1 MGSPAMSLRGAWAFL
16 TRLPGG
22 AHPETDRDLGRSVPW
37 FPVVGAVVGALSGA
51 VYWALHGPLGA
62 LLAAVL
68 AVAAGAVVTGCFHED
83 GLADTADALGG
94 ASRERRL
101 EIMRDS
107 RVGVFGVLALVLST
121 LVRVFAVSSLA
132 ATGGLIA
139 LVVAHMLGRTMAV
152 AVMGVAPAA
161 ADTGLGHSYAAHLPR
176 AWTAAVVVLSSAVAV
191 GLGLTGT
198 VSLTTAAAG
207 AALVALVARRAF
219 GGITGDVLGAT
230 EQVTEM
236 AVLVSAAAL
245 VSTHGWS
252 WT

>member
-1 MGSPAMSLRGAWAFL
+1 MSLRGAWAFL
-16 TRLPGG
+16 TRMPGG

-37 FPVVGAVVGALSGA
+37 FPVVGAVVGTLSGA

>member
-1 MGSPAMSLRGAWAFL
+1 MSLRRAWAFL

-22 AHPETDRDLGRSVPW
+22 AHPETDRELGRSVPW
-37 FPVVGAVVGALSGA
+37 FPLVGAVVGAVSGG
-51 VYWALHGPLGA
+51 VYWALHGPLGGTV
-62 LLAAVL
+62 AAVL
-68 AVAAGAVVTGCFHED
+68 AVAAGVIATGGFHED

>member
-1 MGSPAMSLRGAWAFL
+1 MSLRGAWAFL

>member
-1 MGSPAMSLRGAWAFL
+1 MSLRRAWAFL

-22 AHPETDRDLGRSVPW
+22 AHPGDDRELGRSVPW
-37 FPVVGAVVGALSGA
+37 FPIVGAVIGALSGA

-62 LLAAVL
+62 SLAAVL
-68 AVAAGAVVTGCFHED
+68 AVAVGAVATGCFHED
-83 GLADTADALGG
+83 GLADTTDALGG

-101 EIMRDS
+101 AIMKDS
-107 RVGVFGVLALVLST
+107 RVGAFGVLALVLST

-132 ATGGLIA
+132 AVDGLIA

-152 AVMGVAPAA
+152 AVMGAAPAA
-161 ADTGLGHSYAAHLPR
+161 AGTGLGHSYTAHRPR
-176 AWTAAVVVLSSAVAV
+176 AWTAAAIVITSAAAAS
-191 GLGLTGT
+191 LGLPGA
-198 VSLTTAAAG
+198 VSLAAAASG
-207 AALVALVARRAF
+207 AVLIGVIARRAF

-230 EQVTEM
+230 EQIAEM
-236 AVLVSAAAL
+236 AVLVTAAAL

>member
-1 MGSPAMSLRGAWAFL
+1 MSLRGAWAFL

-62 LLAAVL
+62 SLAAVL
-68 AVAAGAVVTGCFHED
+68 AVAAGAVATGCFHED

-94 ASRERRL
+94 TTRQRRL
-101 EIMRDS
+101 AIMKDS
-107 RVGVFGVLALVLST
+107 RVGAFGVLALVLST

-132 ATGGLIA
+132 ATDGLIA
-139 LVVAHMLGRTMAV
+139 LVVAHLLGRTMAV
-152 AVMGVAPAA
+152 AVMGAAPAA
-161 ADTGLGHSYAAHLPR
+161 AGTGLGHSYTAHRPR

-230 EQVTEM
+230 EQVAEM

>member
-1 MGSPAMSLRGAWAFL
+1 MSLRWAWAFL

-22 AHPETDRDLGRSVPW
+22 AHPGDGRELGRSIPW

-51 VYWALHGPLGA
+51 VYWALHGPLGS

-94 ASRERRL
+94 ASRQRRL
-101 EIMRDS
+101 AIMKDP
-107 RVGVFGVLALVLST
+107 RVGAFGVLALVLST

-132 ATGGLIA
+132 ATDGLIA
-139 LVVAHMLGRTMAV
+139 LVVAHVLGRTMAV
-152 AVMGVAPAA
+152 AVMGAVPAA
-161 ADTGLGHSYAAHLPR
+161 AGTGLGHSYTAHRPR
-176 AWTAAVVVLSSAVAV
+176 AWTVAAIIITSAAAASLGPPGAVSLATAASGAVLV
-191 GLGLTGT
+191 GLI
-198 VSLTTAAAG
+198 AW
-207 AALVALVARRAF
+207 RAF
-219 GGITGDVLGAT
+219 GGVTGDVLGAT
-230 EQVTEM
+230 EQVAEM

>member
-1 MGSPAMSLRGAWAFL
+1 MSLRGAWAFL

-37 FPVVGAVVGALSGA
+37 FPVVGVVVGALSGA

-62 LLAAVL
+62 PLAAVL
-68 AVAAGAVVTGCFHED
+68 AVAVGAVATGCFHED

-101 EIMRDS
+101 EIMKDS
-107 RVGVFGVLALVLST
+107 RVGAFGVLALVLST

-132 ATGGLIA
+132 ATDGLVA

-152 AVMGVAPAA
+152 SLMAVGPAA
-161 ADTGLGHSYAAHLPR
+161 AGTGLGHSYAAHLPR
-176 AWTAAVVVLSSAVAV
+176 AWTAVAVVVSSAVAASLGLPGAVSLAAAASGAVLV
-191 GLGLTGT
+191 GLI
-198 VSLTTAAAG
+198 AW
-207 AALVALVARRAF
+207 RAF
-219 GGITGDVLGAT
+219 GGVTGDVLGAT
-230 EQVTEM
+230 EQVAEM